1 MINYRHQDLLN
12 DDVLW
17 VVRILGGKIFQCGVV
32 KFVIKLT
39 LSLYSFLLLAQTY
52 FFVFAPDADQLIQ
65 YGPLFF
71 QMCYVNFFKYFF
83 LHQITNTLQATL
95 GMFVVLL
102 RNRMIE
108 DVMEVIDL
116 WDVKSA
122 GEEVESKIKRES
134 KAINIF
140 VVVNTTVM
148 LVWASANVFSV
159 DDDDQVFFTNW
170 LMQKWFFGHTK
181 CLIILIKLTFFVA
194 APCMTVH
201 GYQIIYTLQHVKFQ
215 MYMFNKYVEELTKGF
230 TTCEC
235 KLLFDE
241 VYQNEVNFRL
251 KFLIK
256 RHCDFLRWSKNILMK
271 MDHLILP
278 FSMGGC
284 LVGLSIA
291 LSFFQI
297 TDESHSVRLLR
308 ASLFSIFGM
317 TTFWSLITAGQTL
330 QDEVVLVE
338 SLPLKIIFLQSERIF
353 SSFLVINWYTW
364 NNKNTKILLIILRNC
379 LAPIKI
385 KFTDSLAINYQL
397 GMGVSDTWR
406 YRLKSNLWLTD
417 LQDSL
422 HGSFSFRHC
431 KID

>member
-71 QMCYVNFFKYFF
+71 QMCY
-83 LHQITNTLQATL
+83 ATL

-159 DDDDQVFFTNW
+159 DDDDQVFFTNC
-170 LMQKWFFGHTK
+170 LMQKWFFGHSK
-181 CLIILIKLTFFVA
+181 CLIVLIKLTFFVA

-291 LSFFQI
+291 LSFFQLN
-297 TDESHSVRLLR
+297 ESHSVRLLR

-330 QDEVVLVE
+330 QDE
-338 SLPLKIIFLQSERIF
+338 SERIF

-397 GMGVSDTWR
+397 GMGICKTVYTVVSVFGTV
-406 YRLKSNLWLTD
+406 K
-417 LQDSL
+417 
-422 HGSFSFRHC
+422 
-431 KID
+431 

>member
-1 MINYRHQDLLN
+1 
-12 DDVLW
+12 
-17 VVRILGGKIFQCGVV
+17 
-32 KFVIKLT
+32 
-39 LSLYSFLLLAQTY
+39 
-52 FFVFAPDADQLIQ
+52 
-65 YGPLFF
+65 
-71 QMCYVNFFKYFF
+71 MCYVNFFKYFF

-256 RHCDFLRWSKNILMK
+256 RHCDFLR
-271 MDHLILP
+271 
-278 FSMGGC
+278 
-284 LVGLSIA
+284 
-291 LSFFQI
+291 
-297 TDESHSVRLLR
+297 
-308 ASLFSIFGM
+308 
-317 TTFWSLITAGQTL
+317 
-330 QDEVVLVE
+330 
-338 SLPLKIIFLQSERIF
+338 
-353 SSFLVINWYTW
+353 
-364 NNKNTKILLIILRNC
+364 
-379 LAPIKI
+379 
-385 KFTDSLAINYQL
+385 
-397 GMGVSDTWR
+397 
-406 YRLKSNLWLTD
+406 
-417 LQDSL
+417 
-422 HGSFSFRHC
+422 
-431 KID
+431 

>member
-1 MINYRHQDLLN
+1 MVSLLRQSLPTLSCLVP

-71 QMCYVNFFKYFF
+71 QMCY
-83 LHQITNTLQATL
+83 ATL

>member
-1 MINYRHQDLLN
+1 
-12 DDVLW
+12 
-17 VVRILGGKIFQCGVV
+17 
-32 KFVIKLT
+32 
-39 LSLYSFLLLAQTY
+39 
-52 FFVFAPDADQLIQ
+52 
-65 YGPLFF
+65 
-71 QMCYVNFFKYFF
+71 
-83 LHQITNTLQATL
+83 
-95 GMFVVLL
+95 MFVVLL

-330 QDEVVLVE
+330 QDE
-338 SLPLKIIFLQSERIF
+338 SERIF

-397 GMGVSDTWR
+397 GMGICKTVYTVVSVFGTV
-406 YRLKSNLWLTD
+406 K
-417 LQDSL
+417 
-422 HGSFSFRHC
+422 
-431 KID
+431 